1 MKSFFPVLYYK
12 KKLHYIIRKGTFIM
26 AAKKRIGFIDLF
38 IDEWHA
44 NNYPKWFREAKR
56 SGEFELGYAWEA
68 ETREGLRNLQQWC
81 AEMGMTPASSIEE
94 VVENSDCICVL
105 APSNPEAHEWLA
117 ELPLKSGKPVYID
130 KPFADSQSAA
140 ERLFTLAE
148 KYNTPL
154 MSSSALRFSDEL
166 LSGKV
171 QEMKPHL
178 FCTTGSGSTFDEYG
192 IHQLEMVVSVMG
204 TDVKNIKFTGDA
216 KKLTLAL
223 EYGNGNLAQVAY
235 SACLPFSITACNEKS
250 AVTFSQMNRMF
261 NNLIDSMLDFF
272 ADGKSRVPKE
282 ETICIATLLEKSVA
296 MLHGK

>member
-1 MKSFFPVLYYK
+1 MS
-12 KKLHYIIRKGTFIM
+12 
-26 AAKKRIGFIDLF
+26 AKKRIGFIDLF

-44 NNYPKWFREAKR
+44 NNYPQWFRDAKR

-68 ETREGLRNLQQWC
+68 ETRAGLRNLQQWC
-81 AEMGMTPASSIEE
+81 ADMNMKPAGSVEE

-105 APSNPEAHEWLA
+105 APSNPEVHERLA
-117 ELPLKSGKPVYID
+117 EIPLKSGKPVYID
-130 KPFADSQSAA
+130 KPFADSLAAA
-140 ERLFTLAE
+140 ERLFALAE

-166 LSGKV
+166 LSGKL

-178 FCTTGSGSTFDEYG
+178 FCTTGGGSSFDEYG

-204 TDVKNIKFTGDA
+204 ADVKNMKLTGDA
-216 KKLTLAL
+216 KKLSLAL
-223 EYGNGNLAQVAY
+223 EYGNGNLAQIVY
-235 SACLPFSITACNEKS
+235 SARLPFSITACNET
-250 AVTFSQMNRMF
+250 AVMTYSQMNRMF

-282 ETICIATLLEKSVA
+282 ETLCIAALLEKSVA
-296 MLHGK
+296 LLHGK